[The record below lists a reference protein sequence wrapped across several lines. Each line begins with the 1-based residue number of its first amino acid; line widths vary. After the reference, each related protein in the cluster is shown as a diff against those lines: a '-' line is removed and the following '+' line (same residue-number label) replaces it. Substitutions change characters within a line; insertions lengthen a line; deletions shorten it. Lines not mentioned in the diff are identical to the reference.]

1 MRRNIFWY
9 RLGLPLLLAVGWP
22 VQATETAGIRFVA
35 ADGAASLADA
45 ACVLDQKT
53 NLVWE
58 RKTADGL
65 RAAAHTYIALA
76 RRGSTV
82 TAHCDAGDAQ
92 ACTTSNYVG
101 QVNAAQLCGANDW
114 RLPTEAELQTLL
126 DFSAPQAGRQ
136 QAAADMA
143 AFPDMQRS
151 FYWTAT
157 SYRAGGVLAVWF
169 DETHQDLP
177 STSLEPSRAGAV
189 RLVRGARIA
198 DAPGRVPSP
207 RLIRLNRAGQPVGT
221 GQQWSCLD
229 EAMRSDSLRQLT
241 IWALGS
247 QPVAAARADSL
258 NAELGRLNSAGFC
271 GAQNWRLPEE
281 AELSAFWQA
290 QRVEQDEAGMSGAR
304 EYWVRSKDG
313 GLRVWHP
320 ASGHTRIA
328 RVGEQPGRILISTTA
343 RAQVVRPPAAAN
355 QRPAADQLAA
365 WRESYSRYRA
375 GQVLQPDW
383 PTPEIDDSVKQ
394 AGFADLGLLP
404 PVPFPA
410 DNPYSPAKADLGR
423 KLFFD
428 VRLSRNQQVSCASC
442 HNPATGWTD
451 RREVSLG
458 HIGQRGQRNS
468 MSILNVAYVKEL
480 FWDGRAA
487 SLEEQATGPIQN
499 PLEMH
504 QPLAL
509 AVERIS
515 AQPLEYGAMFAGAFG
530 DSKVNIERI
539 AQALAT
545 FERTLT
551 SRDSAFDRFLKG
563 DRQALSD
570 DAVWGLHLFRTKARC
585 INCHNGGLFS
595 DNRFHNNGLHYL
607 GRELEDKGRYEV
619 TGKVSDIGKFR
630 TPGLRDVIYTG
641 NYMHNGLFPLTPDMG
656 VIAMYDAGMVQV
668 PPLGI
673 NKYNPDYP
681 RTAPEIRPLGLS
693 QEEKKA
699 LFALMQAISAEPR
712 TESASPQ
719 EMGMTLKAAR

>member
-1 MRRNIFWY
+1 MRRNIFRHWP
-9 RLGLPLLLAVGWP
+9 GVALLLSMALPAW
-22 VQATETAGIRFVA
+22 AADTTAGRFVA
-35 ADGAASLADA
+35 ADGGASLAGA

-58 RKTADGL
+58 RKTAAGP
-65 RAAAHTYIALA
+65 RAATHTYIALA
-76 RRGSTV
+76 RRGNTSA
-82 TAHCDAGDAQ
+82 AHCDASDAQ
-92 ACTTSNYVG
+92 ACTARYYVD
-101 QVNAAQLCGANDW
+101 QVNAAQLCGAANW

-126 DFSAPQAGRQ
+126 DFSGPEAGRR
-136 QAAADMA
+136 QAAADMT
-143 AFPDMQRS
+143 AFPDMQRN

-157 SYRAGGVLAVWF
+157 AHRAGGVLAVWF
-169 DETHQDLP
+169 DDTHQDLP
-177 STSLEPSRAGAV
+177 STALEPSRAGAV

-198 DAPGRVPSP
+198 DAAGRAPSP
-207 RLIRLNRAGQPVGT
+207 RLIRLDRAGQPVAAGLP
-221 GQQWSCLD
+221 WSCLD
-229 EAMRSDSLRQLT
+229 EAQRPDSLRQLT
-241 IWALGS
+241 LWALGS
-247 QPVAAARADSL
+247 QPIAAARADSL
-258 NAELGRLNSAGFC
+258 NTEVGRLNRSGFC
-271 GAQNWRLPEE
+271 GVENWRLPDES
-281 AELSAFWQA
+281 ELSAFWQA
-290 QRVEQDEAGMSGAR
+290 QHAGPEDAGLSATR
-304 EYWVRSKDG
+304 EYWVRTRDG
-313 GLRVWHP
+313 RLRVWHP
-320 ASGHTRIA
+320 ASGLSRIA
-328 RVGEQPGRILISTTA
+328 SVGEQPGRILISTTT
-343 RAQVVRPPAAAN
+343 RAQVARPPAAAN
-355 QRPAADQLAA
+355 QRPGADQLAA
-365 WRESYSRYRA
+365 WRDSYARYRA
-375 GQVLQPDW
+375 GQALQPDW
-383 PTPEIDDSVKQ
+383 PAPDVDDSVKQ

-442 HNPATGWTD
+442 HQPATGWTD
-451 RREVSLG
+451 RRDVSLG

-515 AQPLEYGAMFAGAFG
+515 AQPLEYGAMFAEAFG
-530 DSKVNIERI
+530 DAKVNVERI
-539 AQALAT
+539 AKALAT

-551 SRDSAFDRFLKG
+551 SRDSDFDRFLKG
-563 DRQALSD
+563 DKQALSD

-585 INCHNGGLFS
+585 INCHNSGLFS

-607 GRELEDKGRYEV
+607 GRELEDKGRYQV
-619 TGKVSDIGKFR
+619 TGKAADIGKFR

-641 NYMHNGLFPLTPDMG
+641 NYMHNGLFPLTPDVG

-668 PPLGI
+668 PPLGL

-699 LFALMQAISAEPR
+699 LFALLQAISAEPR

-719 EMGMTLKAAR
+719 EMGLTLKAAH